1 MKIYH
6 KKNFAFGLFA
16 LFLGALNL
24 VRGALQG
31 FDWHDGALGGPL
43 LLLGGAGVVRGLSP
57 KWSREGRVEEWDE
70 RNRLGRVK
78 SRRQG

>member
-24 VRGALQG
+24 ARLT
-31 FDWHDGALGGPL
+31 
-43 LLLGGAGVVRGLSP
+43 GL
-57 KWSREGRVEEWDE
+57 
-70 RNRLGRVK
+70 
-78 SRRQG
+78 

>member
-16 LFLGALNL
+16 LLLGALNL

-31 FDWHDGALGGPL
+31 FD
-43 LLLGGAGVVRGLSP
+43 
-57 KWSREGRVEEWDE
+57 
-70 RNRLGRVK
+70 
-78 SRRQG
+78 